1 MLKFAKKKFN
11 KGSKSSLEDLDDLRD
26 IFKRFDKDG
35 NGEITSDELAEMMTF
50 LGINERSANEETAKA
65 IVKGVDKNKNG
76 AIDFDEFVV
85 IMANTFKEPV
95 GKDQEIRDAFK
106 VFDRDNDGY
115 IEAKELR
122 QVMRELGEDFTE
134 EQIRKM
140 MSVADKDGD
149 NRINFEEF
157 ARIMR
162 FAK

>member
-1 MLKFAKKKFN
+1 
-11 KGSKSSLEDLDDLRD
+11 
-26 IFKRFDKDG
+26 
-35 NGEITSDELAEMMTF
+35 
-50 LGINERSANEETAKA
+50 
-65 IVKGVDKNKNG
+65 
-76 AIDFDEFVV
+76 
-85 IMANTFKEPV
+85 MANTFKEPV

-122 QVMRELGEDFTE
+122 QVMKELGEDFTE

-157 ARIMR
+157 SRIMR